1 MIGSISVYEFLNK
14 LGLYRSLIT
23 KMNNVSNMNN
33 LITPEELASLL
44 RMSKPSVYR
53 LIEKRK
59 IPFHKISGSLRFKLS
74 DVEKYINDARIDSI
88 V

>member
-1 MIGSISVYEFLNK
+1 
-14 LGLYRSLIT
+14 
-23 KMNNVSNMNN
+23 MNDDSTTNN

-59 IPFHKISGSLRFKLS
+59 IPFYKISGSIRFKIS
-74 DVEKYINDARIDSI
+74 DIKKYIEDARIDSI

>member
-1 MIGSISVYEFLNK
+1 
-14 LGLYRSLIT
+14 
-23 KMNNVSNMNN
+23 MNDVSTTNN

-59 IPFHKISGSLRFKLS
+59 IPFYKISGSIRFKIS
-74 DVEKYINDARIDSI
+74 DIKKYIEDARIDSI

>member
-1 MIGSISVYEFLNK
+1 MNDDSI
-14 LGLYRSLIT
+14 T
-23 KMNNVSNMNN
+23 NN

-59 IPFHKISGSLRFKLS
+59 IPFYKISGSLRFKIS
-74 DVEKYINDARIDSI
+74 DIKKYIEDARIDSI

>member
-1 MIGSISVYEFLNK
+1 
-14 LGLYRSLIT
+14 
-23 KMNNVSNMNN
+23 MNDDSTTNN

-59 IPFHKISGSLRFKLS
+59 IPFYKISGSLRFKIS
-74 DVEKYINDARIDSI
+74 DIKKYIEDARIDSI

>member
-1 MIGSISVYEFLNK
+1 MD
-14 LGLYRSLIT
+14 
-23 KMNNVSNMNN
+23 NVSTTNK

-59 IPFHKISGSLRFKLS
+59 IPFYKISGSLRFKLS
-74 DVEKYINDARIDSI
+74 EIERYINDARIDSI

>member
-1 MIGSISVYEFLNK
+1 
-14 LGLYRSLIT
+14 
-23 KMNNVSNMNN
+23 MNDVSKTNN
-33 LITPEELASLL
+33 LITPEELASIL

-59 IPFHKISGSLRFKLS
+59 IPFHKISGSLRFKMS
-74 DVEKYINDARIDSI
+74 DVDEYINRARVESI

>member
-1 MIGSISVYEFLNK
+1 
-14 LGLYRSLIT
+14 
-23 KMNNVSNMNN
+23 MNDASNTNN
-33 LITPEELASLL
+33 LITPDELASLL

-59 IPFHKISGSLRFKLS
+59 IPFHKISGSIRFKVS
-74 DVEKYINDARIDSI
+74 DIDEYIGNARVDSI

>member
-1 MIGSISVYEFLNK
+1 
-14 LGLYRSLIT
+14 
-23 KMNNVSNMNN
+23 MNDASNTNN
-33 LITPEELASLL
+33 LITPDELASLL

-59 IPFHKISGSLRFKLS
+59 IPFYKISGSIRF
-74 DVEKYINDARIDSI
+74 DMADIDKYIGNARVDSI

>member
-1 MIGSISVYEFLNK
+1 MD
-14 LGLYRSLIT
+14 
-23 KMNNVSNMNN
+23 NVSTTNK

-59 IPFHKISGSLRFKLS
+59 IPFYKISGSLRFKLS
-74 DVEKYINDARIDSI
+74 EIEKYINDARIDS
-88 V
+88 VV